1 MVQLAAWAGI
11 LATAAAFLF
20 TMTGCGD
27 GRETEKSN
35 NSVSVKTHR

>member
-27 GRETEKSN
+27 DRQERE
-35 NSVSVKTHR
+35 KTRR